1 MEYMQLL
8 RDHCGELIR
17 LRVWVNPAEGWNN
30 IDDVV
35 VKARRADRIRA
46 CV

>member
-1 MEYMQLL
+1 MKLL
-8 RDHCGELIR
+8 REDCGVNAIR

-35 VKARRADRIRA
+35 IKARRAEKL
-46 CV
+46 